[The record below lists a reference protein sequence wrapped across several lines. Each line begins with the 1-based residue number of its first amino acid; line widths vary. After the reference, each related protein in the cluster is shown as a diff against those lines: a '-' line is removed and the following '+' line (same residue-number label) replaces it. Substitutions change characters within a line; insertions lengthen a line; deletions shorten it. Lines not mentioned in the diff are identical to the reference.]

1 MGCWNRNGCADPKS
15 GQVAVANKIAEEP
28 ADRLLVLGG
37 DNVYPDKDPVTKRKA
52 YSLEKLN
59 AGIACLSSRRIL
71 AALGNHNIADDRVRS
86 AEMADPRLFI
96 PNTYYAALFADGQAL
111 VVLDSNVLDAEPT
124 PESQGM
130 LTWLRG
136 LLRHLKRSGT
146 PYILVQHHP
155 VLSFKKAKIQVLPQA
170 AAELGVLRD
179 WPPRL
184 LLVADTHNYQRGDLF
199 FEGSLV
205 TEQVVVGTGGAD
217 QDSLDSYRASAD
229 GAISQ
234 GPLRFAVS
242 EAAQAF
248 GYLRVFEDRTE
259 FIEV

>member
-1 MGCWNRNGCADPKS
+1 MGCWNRNGCDDPTS
-15 GQVAVANKIAEEP
+15 GQVAVANKITQEP

-52 YSLEKLN
+52 YSLDKLN
-59 AGIACLSSRRIL
+59 AGIACLSARRIL

-86 AEMADPRLFI
+86 AELADPRLFI
-96 PNTYYAALFADGQAL
+96 PNTYYAALFTDGTAL
-111 VVLDSNVLDAEPT
+111 VVLDSNLLDAEPT
-124 PESQGM
+124 PESQDM
-130 LTWLRG
+130 LRWLG
-136 LLRHLKRSGT
+136 ALLRFLQRTGH

-155 VLSFKKAKIQVLPQA
+155 ILSFKKAKIQVLPQGE
-170 AAELGVLRD
+170 AELRVLRA

-199 FEGSLV
+199 FEGSLL

-217 QDSLDSYRASAD
+217 QDSLESYRAAEDSAV
-229 GAISQ
+229 SQ

-259 FIEV
+259 FVEV